1 MGRRKN
7 ELDFPESGNL
17 IRHYRKL
24 QGLSIKELAALID
37 INKKY
42 LSNLECGNQQM
53 SMAKFYR
60 VSQVLGVP
68 MERLLVSVPPN
79 TDDRLNQILLLIER
93 ATPHQLDVL
102 ERFISC
108 VLPMIDSKECNR

>member
-24 QGLSIKELAALID
+24 QGLSIKELAALIV
-37 INKKY
+37 KY
-42 LSNLECGNQQM
+42 Y
-53 SMAKFYR
+53 K
-60 VSQVLGVP
+60 VLGVP